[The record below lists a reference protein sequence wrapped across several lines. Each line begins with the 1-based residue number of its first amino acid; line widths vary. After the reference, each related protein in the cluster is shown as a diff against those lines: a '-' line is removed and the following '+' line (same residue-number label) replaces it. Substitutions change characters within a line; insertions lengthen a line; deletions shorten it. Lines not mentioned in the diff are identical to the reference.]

1 MWRATHRCVL
11 LNHFGRHLDAVVEDG
26 VEAVLLSG
34 NSLFALLLAVDDVE
48 LRTARLV
55 LRVDIVRLAGCCQ
68 SATLVVN
75 TGQTY
80 FGRDVIVERVFAKFL
95 ALLRVLAPRVARLNH
110 EVGND
115 TVEQQRIV
123 EVVLAYN
130 LKEVVAMERSL
141 VVQLYTYVAHRG
153 LNQHL
158 RTLARLHYGGL
169 AVCRNHRSY
178 HQIHY

>member
-1 MWRATHRCVL
+1 ML
-11 LNHFGRHLDAVVEDG
+11 LGNG
-26 VEAVLLSG
+26 LL
-34 NSLFALLLAVDDVE
+34 ALLLAVDDVE

-68 SATLVVN
+68 GATLVVN
-75 TGQTY
+75 TRQTY

-95 ALLRVLAPRVARLNH
+95 ALLGILAPRVARLNH
-110 EVGND
+110 KVGND

-123 EVVLAYN
+123 EVVLAYQ

-153 LNQHL
+153 FNQHL
-158 RTLARLHYGGL
+158 GTLARFHHGGL
-169 AVCRNHRSY
+169 ALCRNRRSY
-178 HQIHY
+178 NHTHY